1 MMTQNTPTVLAP
13 DYYRHN
19 FDFLLRSV
27 RQQYHDLLSHSEH
40 WWLNTY
46 SRLTP
51 DAKQLYIR
59 MLSRKGRYF
68 RVSKLSYPEIRHTE
82 NAIEELLSN
91 KFLTCNEANWPVDE
105 ILDLFTKPELLKI
118 YREKHSPDARTNDQA
133 LKQAR
138 KADLTAA
145 ILATSPAISAFNEPI
160 IHVEHQAHLTIFL
173 LLFFGNQY
181 QDLSQFVLTDLGLH
195 IFENYQVDPTTRLF
209 QQRQH
214 ILEWL
219 SLEALA
225 AEYEQLSLSKRA
237 QATRQFAGRLPGPCT
252 WPPLERRRQ
261 RLFNRVARDL
271 ERLGEYDLA
280 LFLFNHSALPPS
292 RERRVRILEKLQ
304 RHSTALAICRQMLS
318 APFNEEEAEVGQR
331 LAHKLSRTLN
341 LPVTQAI
348 KDTFTLETLTL
359 PASGERVELAVAN
372 HYRQAG
378 WRVHYTE
385 NALICGLFGLA
396 FWDIIFASV
405 SGAFLN
411 PFQRAPRDMYHSEF
425 SERRRDMLTAR
436 LNAIRTESWNHW
448 LAVYQQKQGITN
460 DWVNWA
466 ILTPALVEETV
477 SCLNGEQLYAMLS
490 RLLFDP
496 RHNRSGQPDLV
507 MFKSGHIQWV
517 EVKGPGDTLQANQKR
532 WLRLFQQLGLDARV
546 NHVVWQM

>member
-1 MMTQNTPTVLAP
+1 MMTQNTPPVLAP

-19 FDFLLRSV
+19 FDLLLRSV

-46 SRLTP
+46 LRLTP

-68 RVSKLSYPEIRHTE
+68 RVSKLSYPEIRHRE
-82 NAIEELLSN
+82 SAIEELLSN
-91 KFLTCNEANWPVDE
+91 TFVTCNEASWPVDE
-105 ILDLFTKPELLKI
+105 ILDVFTKPELLKI
-118 YREKHSPDARTNDQA
+118 FSNERYPAVYTSARPV
-133 LKQAR
+133 KQAR
-138 KADLTAA
+138 KADLITA
-145 ILATSPAISAFNEPI
+145 ILATSPDISVFNESI
-160 IHVEHQAHLTIFL
+160 VHVEHQAHLTTFL

-195 IFENYQVDPTTRLF
+195 LFENYQIDETTRLF

-225 AEYEQLSLSKRA
+225 AEYEQLSLSKDA
-237 QATRQFAGRLPGPCT
+237 QTVRQFVRRLPGPCA

-261 RLFNRVARDL
+261 RLFNRIARDL

-280 LFLFNHSALPPS
+280 LYLFNHSALPPS
-292 RERRVRILEKLQ
+292 RERRVRILERLQ
-304 RHSTALAICRQMLS
+304 RHPTALAISQQMLS
-318 APFNEEEAEVGQR
+318 TPFNEEEAEVGQR
-331 LAHKLSRTLN
+331 LAYKLSRTLN
-341 LPVTQAI
+341 LPVTQAT
-348 KDTFTLETLTL
+348 KDNFTLETLTL
-359 PASGERVELAVAN
+359 AVSGERVELAVAN

-378 WRVHYTE
+378 WRVYYTE

-396 FWDIIFASV
+396 FWDIIFAPV
-405 SGAFLN
+405 AGAFLN

-436 LNAIRTESWNHW
+436 LNAIRTESWHNW
-448 LAVYQQKQGITN
+448 LAVFQQKQGITN

-507 MFKSGHIQWV
+507 MFRNGHIQWV

-532 WLRLFQQLGLDARV
+532 WLRLFQQLGLEARV

>member
-1 MMTQNTPTVLAP
+1 MTQNTPTVLAS

-19 FDFLLRSV
+19 FELLLRGV
-27 RQQYHDLLSHSEH
+27 RQQYHDLLSHNEH

-46 SRLTP
+46 SLLTP

-68 RVSKLSYPEIRHTE
+68 RVSKLSYPEIQNKE
-82 NAIEELLSN
+82 NAIQELVSN
-91 KFLTCNEANWPVDE
+91 KLLTCNDANWPVNE
-105 ILDLFTKPELLKI
+105 ILNLFTKSELLKI
-118 YREKHSPDARTNDQA
+118 FSEKHYPEVHANGQA

-138 KADLTAA
+138 KSALTTA
-145 ILATSPAISAFNEPI
+145 ILATSPTISAFNESI
-160 IHVEHQAHLTIFL
+160 VHVEHQAHLTTFL

-195 IFENYQVDPTTRLF
+195 IFENYQIDATTRLF

-219 SLEALA
+219 SLGALA
-225 AEYEQLSLSKRA
+225 AEYEQLSLSKDA
-237 QATRQFAGRLPGPCT
+237 KALRQFASSLPGPCT
-252 WPPLERRRQ
+252 WSPLERRRQ

-271 ERLGEYDLA
+271 ERLGQYDLA
-280 LFLFNHSALPPS
+280 LFLFSRSTLPPS
-292 RERRVRILEKLQ
+292 RERRVRILDRLQ
-304 RHSTALAICRQMLS
+304 RHPTALAICRQMLS

-331 LAHKLSRTLN
+331 LAYKLSRTLN
-341 LPVTQAI
+341 LPEAQTA
-348 KDTFTLETLTL
+348 KDNFTLETLTL
-359 PASGERVELAVAN
+359 AVSEERVELAVAN

-396 FWDIIFASV
+396 FWDIIFAPV

-425 SERRRDMLTAR
+425 SERRREMLTAR
-436 LNAIRTESWNHW
+436 LSAIRTESWHNW
-448 LAVYQQKQGITN
+448 LAVFQQKQGITN

-466 ILTPALVEETV
+466 ILTPALIEETV

-507 MFKSGHIQWV
+507 MFKNGHIQWV
-517 EVKGPGDTLQANQKR
+517 EVKGPGDSLQANQKR
-532 WLRLFQQLGLDARV
+532 WLRLFQQLELDARV
-546 NHVVWQM
+546 SHVVWQM